1 MIGPHPGTLPVILS
15 DFSIYAQGLKDEA
28 TLRQFWLRRDQESLG
43 RAVCEAYNI
52 PATADILEFLLNLNL
67 ILAAQESNNQ
77 PIQPP
82 GLPASYPTPE
92 KLVTEDCIRVR
103 KEVKK

>member
-67 ILAAQESNNQ
+67 PLAAQESNNH

-92 KLVTEDCIRVR
+92 NLVAEDCIRV
-103 KEVKK
+103 EGN